1 MDYICSDCP
10 RRCGAERSDTKS
22 GGVCASPALPR
33 AARAAPHFGEE
44 PCISGSRG
52 AGTIFFTGC
61 SLRCV
66 YCQNRAISRG
76 GGEGR
81 TVSVEAL
88 RSMMLRLRD
97 EGAHCIDLVT
107 PTHYLRAVRE
117 ALEGLALGI
126 PVVWNSSG
134 YESVEALKS
143 LEGLVQVYLPDYKY
157 SDAALA
163 KRYSAAPDYPEIAAA
178 AIREMY
184 RQTGPFRMDENGL
197 LVPPPPPPVRAGPLS
212 PEMAVAPGH
221 GPECMVDGDTN
232 TWFQSAGPARKKDG
246 VIVEYHPAL
255 RGTLSVQCGVPGS
268 TNAPPAIRIG
278 VITAGAPRGRRL
290 GYVDPETGFFSCD
303 IGEKPASRVVVVVA
317 ADSDEPFAVQSVRI
331 DP

>member
-33 AARAAPHFGEE
+33 VARAAPHFGEE

-61 SLRCV
+61 NLRCV
-66 YCQNRAISRG
+66 FCQNRAISRG

-163 KRYSAAPDYPEIAAA
+163 KRYSAAADYPEAASA
-178 AIREMY
+178 AIREMF
-184 RQTGPFRMDENGL
+184 RQTGPYRMDEDGL
-197 LVPPPPPPVRAGPLS
+197 LVSGVLIRHLILPGEIENSMGAIDFVSESFPPGSVLFSLMSQYTPIEGL
-212 PEMAVAPGH
+212 E
-221 GPECMVDGDTN
+221 
-232 TWFQSAGPARKKDG
+232 K
-246 VIVEYHPAL
+246 YPAL
-255 RGTLSVQCGVPGS
+255 RRRVDSGENEHLIRYMRRCGLTDGYWQEISSATEEQIPAFDGTGV
-268 TNAPPAIRIG
+268 
-278 VITAGAPRGRRL
+278 V
-290 GYVDPETGFFSCD
+290 
-303 IGEKPASRVVVVVA
+303 
-317 ADSDEPFAVQSVRI
+317 EP
-331 DP
+331 

>member
-33 AARAAPHFGEE
+33 VARAAPHFGEE

-61 SLRCV
+61 NLRCV
-66 YCQNRAISRG
+66 FCQNRAISRG
-76 GGEGR
+76 GEGR
-81 TVSVEAL
+81 AVSVEAL

-97 EGAHCIDLVT
+97 EGVHCIDLVT

-117 ALEGLALGI
+117 ALEGLELGI

-134 YESVEALKS
+134 YESVDALRT

-163 KRYSAAPDYPEIAAA
+163 TCSS
-178 AIREMY
+178 
-184 RQTGPFRMDENGL
+184 
-197 LVPPPPPPVRAGPLS
+197 RA
-212 PEMAVAPGH
+212 
-221 GPECMVDGDTN
+221 C
-232 TWFQSAGPARKKDG
+232 
-246 VIVEYHPAL
+246 
-255 RGTLSVQCGVPGS
+255 
-268 TNAPPAIRIG
+268 
-278 VITAGAPRGRRL
+278 
-290 GYVDPETGFFSCD
+290 
-303 IGEKPASRVVVVVA
+303 
-317 ADSDEPFAVQSVRI
+317 
-331 DP
+331 

>member
-33 AARAAPHFGEE
+33 VARAAPHFGEE

-61 SLRCV
+61 NLRCV

-76 GGEGR
+76 GEGR
-81 TVSVEAL
+81 AVSVEAL

-97 EGAHCIDLVT
+97 EGVHCIDLVT
-107 PTHYLRAVRE
+107 PTHYLHAVRE
-117 ALEGLALGI
+117 ALEGLELGI

-134 YESVEALKS
+134 YESVDALRT

-163 KRYSAAPDYPEIAAA
+163 KRYSAAADYPEAASA
-178 AIREMY
+178 AIREMF
-184 RQTGPFRMDENGL
+184 RQTGPYRMDEDGL
-197 LVPPPPPPVRAGPLS
+197 LVSGVLIRHLILPRSVFADEPVHADRRAGEVPRAAAARRSRRERASDPLY
-212 PEMAVAPGH
+212 APLRSH
-221 GPECMVDGDTN
+221 GRLLAGDL
-232 TWFQSAGPARKKDG
+232 
-246 VIVEYHPAL
+246 L
-255 RGTLSVQCGVPGS
+255 RHG
-268 TNAPPAIRIG
+268 
-278 VITAGAPRGRRL
+278 GADPRLRRHGR
-290 GYVDPETGFFSCD
+290 G
-303 IGEKPASRVVVVVA
+303 
-317 ADSDEPFAVQSVRI
+317 
-331 DP
+331 